1 MENISIKIMPEIQT
15 IKEKMESFGAIKALM
30 SGSGPT
36 VFGIFKNDKD
46 IDRAYKYFKNIY
58 KNTFKTKTIGV

>member
-1 MENISIKIMPEIQT
+1 MLEFNAK
-15 IKEKMESFGAIKALM
+15 KALM

-36 VFGIFKNDKD
+36 VFGIFENDED
-46 IDRAYKYFKNIY
+46 MQRAYDYFKGIY